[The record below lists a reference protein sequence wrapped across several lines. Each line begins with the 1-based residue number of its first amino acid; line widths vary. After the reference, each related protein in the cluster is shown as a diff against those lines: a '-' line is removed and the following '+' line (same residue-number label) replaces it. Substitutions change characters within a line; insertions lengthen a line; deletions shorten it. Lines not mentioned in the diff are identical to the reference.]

1 MLKFELAGVTIELDK
16 PEGDVKISGQPE
28 MVEVIG
34 DLIARQYGVRGH
46 LVGGLWMSQADL
58 IYIMA
63 SRDLQQ
69 YNPKNVA
76 NPESTDL

>member
-1 MLKFELAGVTIELDK
+1 MLKFELTGVTVELAES
-16 PEGDVKISGQPE
+16 EGDVKISGHPV
-28 MVEVIG
+28 MAEVIG
-34 DLIARQYGVRGH
+34 DLISRQYGVRGH

-76 NPESTDL
+76 NPKPTDL